1 MFATMFMNMFDNTGN
16 TSCISGLCDVTISL
30 NVHDDD
36 GSGRLTGR
44 RASAK
49 ARHVTI
55 SLTVSDDDGSVFSKK
70 NREKSDFS
78 SFSPISAGTSK
89 IDYFPAKTKIFKTA
103 YRNRTQSL
111 AIGFPRP

>member
-1 MFATMFMNMFDNTGN
+1 MNMFDNTGNTSCILGLCDNTDNTSCILGLCDNTDN

-55 SLTVSDDDGSVFSKK
+55 SLNVSDDDGSGRQV
-70 NREKSDFS
+70 RDGA
-78 SFSPISAGTSK
+78 AGGK
-89 IDYFPAKTKIFKTA
+89 YGKA
-103 YRNRTQSL
+103 RR
-111 AIGFPRP
+111 RH